1 MKVTKLDILGAA
13 VLGAVIGSMFA
24 LFIQGEDD
32 DFPAFSR

>member
-24 LFIQGEDD
+24 LFI
-32 DFPAFSR
+32 